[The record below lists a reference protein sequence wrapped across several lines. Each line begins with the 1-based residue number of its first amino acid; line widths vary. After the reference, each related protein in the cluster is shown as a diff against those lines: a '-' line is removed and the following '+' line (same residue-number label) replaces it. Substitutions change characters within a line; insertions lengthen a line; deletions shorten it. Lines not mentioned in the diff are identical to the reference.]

1 MALPAATPPSPP
13 QLRRTLG
20 LWSVTISGIGIVLGA
35 GIYVLVGEAAAD
47 AGSAT
52 WVAFLAAA
60 VLAAVTAFTFAELAG
75 MFPEAGASAVYA
87 EEAFGARTGFI
98 TGWLD
103 VTVNVVGAA
112 AVALGFGGY
121 AEELFGLERRV
132 VAASAIALCALI
144 IYTGVR
150 ETTGLSMLFA
160 GIEGAGLLLVI
171 VVGLPDLPPPSFFD
185 APHGL
190 GGILAATALVF
201 FAYEGFEE
209 MVSLSEETKDPTST
223 IPRAVLLA
231 VGVTSLFYLTV
242 AMVATAV
249 VPWGQLAASSAPLA
263 LVVKTATNDR
273 LGDVLSVVAL
283 FATFNTVLLLLA
295 TGARITYGMA
305 HRRLLP
311 SILARVSRRGTPW
324 LATVTLSAIA
334 LGFMLSGNIG
344 FVAQV
349 TTFAVFGQ
357 FLVVNAAVIV
367 LRRSR
372 REQARPFRVRTTI
385 AGVPVTA
392 IVALVTTVLFAVFM
406 DRDALIT
413 GVVALALGFLA
424 SLVTLRRHE
433 AGTLR

>member
-1 MALPAATPPSPP
+1 MAVPTATSPSEQPR
-13 QLRRTLG
+13 LRRTLG
-20 LWSVTISGIGIVLGA
+20 LWPVTISGVGVILGA
-35 GIYVLVGEAAAD
+35 GIYVLVGEAATD

-52 WVAFLAAA
+52 WVAFLLGAA
-60 VLAAVTAFTFAELAG
+60 LAAVTAFTFAELVG
-75 MFPEAGASAVYA
+75 MFPEAGASAAYA
-87 EEAFGARTGFI
+87 EEAFGSRTGFV

-121 AEELFGLERRV
+121 AEELFGWDQRV
-132 VAASAIALCALI
+132 VAISAIAVCALVV
-144 IYTGVR
+144 YAGVR
-150 ETTGLSMLFA
+150 ETAGLAMLFA
-160 GIEGAGLLLVI
+160 IIEGGGLILVI
-171 VVGLPDLPPPSFFD
+171 AVGLPDLPPSSFFD
-185 APHGL
+185 APHGIS
-190 GGILAATALVF
+190 GILAASALVF

-249 VPWGQLAASSAPLA
+249 VPWEQLAESSAPLA
-263 LVVKTATNDR
+263 LVVRTAANGR
-273 LGDVLSVVAL
+273 LADALSVIAL

-311 SILARVSRRGTPW
+311 GALASVSGRGTPW
-324 LATVTLSAIA
+324 LATLALSGIA
-334 LGFMLSGNIG
+334 AVFVLSGNIG
-344 FVAQV
+344 YVAQV
-349 TTFAVFGQ
+349 TTFSVFGQ
-357 FLVVNAAVIV
+357 FMVVNAAVIA

-372 REQARPFRVRTTI
+372 RDQVRPFAIRGTV

-392 IVALVTTVLFAVFM
+392 AVGLAGTLLFAVFM

-413 GVVALALGFLA
+413 GAGALALGL
-424 SLVTLRRHE
+424 LVSFVVLRRRE
-433 AGTLR
+433 A